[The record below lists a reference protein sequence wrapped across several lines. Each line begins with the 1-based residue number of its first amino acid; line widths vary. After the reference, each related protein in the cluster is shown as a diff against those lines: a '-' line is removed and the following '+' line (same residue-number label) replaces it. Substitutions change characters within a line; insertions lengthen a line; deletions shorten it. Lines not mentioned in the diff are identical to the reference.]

1 MKDTII
7 NSLKEKYLTL
17 HGDAPQLIVRAPG
30 RINLIG
36 EHTDYNDGFVFPAA
50 IDKAIYF
57 AAGRRNDDTISF
69 FANDLNDSFTSDI
82 YEFERTRKQWPN
94 YLLGVIDVLQKDG
107 FELGGLNIVFGGNIP
122 LGAGLSSS
130 AAVETGMLYVLN
142 QLFSLKIDKIRLIKY
157 AQQAENQFVGIQCGI
172 MDMFASV
179 MGKADA
185 AIRLDCRDLSYEY
198 FPFSF
203 PDHELLIINTGVKHA
218 LVTSEY
224 NTRRQECET
233 GVALMMSIF
242 PSIKSLRDVN
252 SSMVLEAFEKGIF
265 VDNQTIYS
273 RCRYVCAENERVEQA
288 SLMLQNADLEAFG
301 TLMYASHEGLQYL
314 YEVSCDELDY
324 LVDVTRKYNQKKPQ
338 SIVGARMMGG
348 GFGGCT
354 LNLVRREEVE
364 RFIQFTSNLYFDAYQ
379 KVPET
384 YHVSLCDGVGKL

>member
-17 HGDAPQLIVRAPG
+17 YGDTPQLIVRAPG

-57 AAGRRNDDTISF
+57 AASRRNDDTISF
-69 FANDLNDSFTSDI
+69 FAHDLNDSIT
-82 YEFERTRKQWPN
+82 YEINDFERTRKQWPN

-107 FELGGLNIVFGGNIP
+107 FALGGMNIVFGGDIP

-130 AAVETGMLYVLN
+130 AAVECGMLHVLN
-142 QLFSLKIDKIRLIKY
+142 QLFSLKIEKIRLVKY
-157 AQQAENQFVGIQCGI
+157 AQQAENQFVGMQCGI

-218 LVTSEY
+218 LVNSEY
-224 NTRRQECET
+224 NTRRLECEA
-233 GVALMMSIF
+233 GVVLMSSIF
-242 PSIKSLRDVN
+242 PSIKSLRDVD

-265 VDNQTIYS
+265 DDNQTVYN

-301 TLMYASHEGLQYL
+301 ALMYASHDGLQHL
-314 YEVSCDELDY
+314 YEVSCDELDC
-324 LVDVTRKYNQKKPQ
+324 LIGITKKYNTKKPN

-354 LNLVRREEVE
+354 LNLIRRNEVE
-364 RFIQFTSNLYFDAYQ
+364 RFIQFTSNLYFEAYQ

-384 YHVSLCDGVGKL
+384 YHVSLSDGVGTL